1 LDEPTSALDPQAAR
15 VVRDFIAEL
24 SGQGRTIFICTHNLD
39 EADRLC
45 DRIGVIRQRLIC
57 VDTPQALRQRLYG
70 QSVLV
75 RLQEVRPALV
85 AAVERLPF
93 VQGVFP
99 LDGGLRVTLDDPQAH
114 NPALVRALV
123 EAGAA
128 VQFVEPE
135 EHSLERVYFDLL
147 RESQEEA

>member
-1 LDEPTSALDPQAAR
+1 M
-15 VVRDFIAEL
+15 
-24 SGQGRTIFICTHNLD
+24 
-39 EADRLC
+39 
-45 DRIGVIRQRLIC
+45 IRQRLIC